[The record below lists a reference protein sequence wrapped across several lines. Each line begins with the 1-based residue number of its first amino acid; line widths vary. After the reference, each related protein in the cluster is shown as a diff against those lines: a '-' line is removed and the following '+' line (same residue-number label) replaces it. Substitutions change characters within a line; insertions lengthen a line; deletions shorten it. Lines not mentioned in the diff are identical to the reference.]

1 MKKIIFIILLGSF
14 QAISAQIGIGTT
26 TPTPGTM
33 LDVSGT
39 VKIQDGTEGEN
50 KILVSDATGKSQ
62 WKNETDGVKTRIIR
76 QINGGTSTEV
86 ILWSHPAGIVVKF
99 DPSTEKVTV
108 ENNTGDATH
117 YWDVVIE
124 GDARTAS
131 GNSNTGVDRYKKRY
145 IVDGE
150 TLFFDLG
157 DVDSGWFNIVAADQN
172 NEKDGF
178 IMHIVYYNDDL
189 NGIVQYWNN

>member
-1 MKKIIFIILLGSF
+1 MKKIIFIILLASF
-14 QAISAQIGIGTT
+14 QAISAQVGIGTT

-39 VKIQDGTEGEN
+39 VKIQDGTEGDN

-76 QINGGTSTEV
+76 KINGGLSTEV

-99 DPSTEKVTV
+99 DPGTEKVTV
-108 ENNTGDATH
+108 ENNTGDSTH

-124 GDARTAS
+124 GDATTTS
-131 GNSNTGVDRYKKRY
+131 GNIGTNNNFKKNF
-145 IVDGE
+145 IKDGE
-150 TLFFDLG
+150 TLYFDLG

-178 IMHIVYYNDDL
+178 VMHIVYYNDDL
-189 NGIVQYWNN
+189 NGLVQYWDN